1 VRVSLTGTMDSKVGI
16 RAEGMSNLHLHVARV
31 LRDQLDDLL
40 TRNTEAKGIR
50 STLEFAAPHILVS
63 EDSFWKISVGTQRRG
78 LKRGFKR
85 GPGMG
90 QSSSGEL
97 MDPEIWKTLP
107 SHLLHLVLAQLPV
120 PDIKRLRFLSKEW
133 KRSVDMPWSEFR
145 QVCEAE
151 ARSSRFAVICPGD
164 KDGKF
169 LVNTFDLRTCRWHAF
184 TYMARPGR
192 SEVTICACDGGLVCL
207 LLKTR
212 ERCPERWPPEECISV
227 WNPLTGDECL
237 LPGFDS
243 FSPEGAVK
251 LSVDRE
257 TKSFKVTVV
266 STVRRRNRGDNE
278 TQTYQVAHVYDS
290 VTRDWEKMISSN
302 VIMLNSHC
310 CAGPAQREG
319 PSDSLVG
326 WVSPNPMEGIL
337 GGVCTYDPAE
347 GKLKNNLHK
356 FNQRGGKTVLRSTT
370 FAEEHF
376 FTLFSA
382 RDPPLYGIGQCRYN
396 GGEYT
401 LVKNYRFPPLDKFPQ
416 QRSSMRLDACK
427 GFVIVSACAHL
438 QQRRWLFDLST
449 GAWRDL
455 PGLAEDMM
463 TSHVEYVLCEL
474 QWSVLPKSR
483 SQELRES
490 VLKEVSER
498 KPVQ

>member
-107 SHLLHLVLAQLPV
+107 SHLLHLVLAQLHLV
-120 PDIKRLRFLSKEW
+120 LAQILSKEW

-145 QVCEAE
+145 QVCAE

-169 LVNTFDLRTCRWHAF
+169 SVNTFDLRTCRWHAF
-184 TYMARPGR
+184 TYMAPPGR

-207 LLKTR
+207 LFKTR
-212 ERCPERWPPEECISV
+212 ERRPHVWPPEVCISV

-243 FSPEGAVK
+243 FSHEGAVK

-257 TKSFKVTVV
+257 TKSFKVMLV
-266 STVRRRNRGDNE
+266 STVKRRNRGDNE

-290 VTRDWEKMISSN
+290 VTRDWEKLISSN

-310 CAGPAQREG
+310 CAGPAQRER
-319 PSDSLVG
+319 PPNSRAG
-326 WVSPNPMEGIL
+326 WASPNPMEGIL

-356 FNQRGGKTVLRSTT
+356 FNQRGGKSVLRSST
-370 FAEEHF
+370 FAEEHLF
-376 FTLFSA
+376 VLFSV
-382 RDPPLYGIGQCRYN
+382 RDPPLYGIRQYRYN
-396 GGEYT
+396 GEYT
-401 LVKNYRFPPLDKFPQ
+401 VVKIYRCPPLDKFPQ
-416 QRSSMRLDACK
+416 LGSSMKLHACK
-427 GFVIVSACAHL
+427 GFVIVSAHL
-438 QQRRWLFDLST
+438 QQCRWLLDLST

-455 PGLAEDMM
+455 PALAEDM
-463 TSHVEYVLCEL
+463 TKSHVEFVMCEL
-474 QWSVLPKSR
+474 QWSVVPKSGF
-483 SQELRES
+483 QEFRES
-490 VLKEVSER
+490 ILKEVSER